1 MTDQRHLTPVGLCF
15 WRVVHLCHLV

>member
-1 MTDQRHLTPVGLCF
+1 MTDQRHLSPVGLCL